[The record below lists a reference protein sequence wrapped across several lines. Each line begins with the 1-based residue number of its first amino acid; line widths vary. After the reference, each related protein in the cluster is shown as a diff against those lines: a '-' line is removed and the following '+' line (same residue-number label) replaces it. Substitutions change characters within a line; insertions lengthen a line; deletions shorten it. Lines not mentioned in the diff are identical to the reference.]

1 MQCGLL
7 ALWAALRSV
16 IPQPCSPTRCCPF
29 VEPNRSLPLAPM
41 LPVTAALCGN
51 QVHQLHYSL
60 LPARGKAS
68 QSWAR
73 ALQNCPHFLESG
85 RTLCLAPCSLPLD
98 YLRPGWET
106 PWPAVLATNPK
117 KGPGSPCP
125 VGFLGLCHFSSCW
138 KMNVFPTGVLALGHH
153 AGHCQR
159 EAG

>member
-1 MQCGLL
+1 MQRGLL

-16 IPQPCSPTRCCPF
+16 IPRPCSPSRCCPF

-41 LPVTAALCGN
+41 LPVTAVLCGN
-51 QVHQLHYSL
+51 RVHQVHYSL

-73 ALQNCPHFLESG
+73 ALQRRPLLSGMG
-85 RTLCLAPCSLPLD
+85 RTLCPAPCSLTLH
-98 YLRPGWET
+98 YFLTATVRPGWET
-106 PWPAVLATNPK
+106 PSNPK

-125 VGFLGLCHFSSCW
+125 LGFPGLCHFSSCW